1 MRNLGNYFEHVGRHN
16 LLTRDQ
22 EQDLAKKIE
31 KGDGRARSTMVEAN
45 LRLAISIA
53 KRYQNR
59 GCDLEDLIQEANI
72 GLMKAVERFDW
83 RRGFKFSTYATWWI
97 RQSVTN
103 HVSQHSKTIRVPSHV
118 TGNLS
123 KIRQT
128 QKEYEETFK
137 VKPTDAELAEILN
150 ISLEQVKAALEAHQS
165 TVSLDKE
172 LFSDGGGSRTLKDVI
187 PDTDLVDPTAAMD
200 HVVIASIIR
209 KALTRLTPREE
220 KIVRLRFGITED
232 PADHDNFPITEDEL
246 NELNTRSKRN
256 M

>member
-16 LLTRDQ
+16 LLTRSQ
-22 EQDLAKKIE
+22 EQELAKKIE
-31 KGDGRARSTMVEAN
+31 KGDDHARSAMVSSN

-53 KRYQNR
+53 KKYQNR

-83 RRGFKFSTYATWWI
+83 RRGYKFSTYATWWI
-97 RQSVTN
+97 RQAVTN
-103 HVSQHSKTIRVPSHV
+103 HVSQHSKTIRIPSHV

-123 KIRQT
+123 KIRQV
-128 QKEYEETFK
+128 QRDYEEEFK
-137 VKPTDAELAEILN
+137 TKPTDAELAEILS
-150 ISLEQVKAALEAHQS
+150 ISLEQVKAALEAHRS

-187 PDTDLVDPTAAMD
+187 PDTDPVDPSAAMD
-200 HVVIASIIR
+200 HVVIADIIR

-232 PADHDNFPITEDEL
+232 AADHENFPITEDEL
-246 NELNTRSKRN
+246 NELDARTQSDC
-256 M
+256 